1 MRLLS
6 FRMMYA
12 ERTLTGRRLVRDGNG
27 VVNIVERSDRV
38 WTGQDNLPT
47 YAGPRI

>member
-1 MRLLS
+1 
-6 FRMMYA
+6 MMYA